1 MSNSKNSFRGILRRA
16 LAQLLAFLMI
26 FGLAMS
32 GMGVQNAYA
41 TELQPGG
48 SNNGATEATAFEW
61 ISATTGASS
70 EGDSIAT
77 KRFDI
82 HGLDTGQHTYT
93 AGSIQ
98 TTWSHRGYA
107 TWVVKADSPTASA
120 PSASSY
126 FSLPGYKAL
135 KPSPNN
141 NGDVV
146 TDTNLGVEYR
156 MLVSPGPD
164 GRSVIVDY
172 YLHNTTNTTGRFWI
186 GSGADSMING
196 DDNATCFITPTGF
209 HMVNRTTL
217 QTFDLITND
226 SNLGLTPPDK
236 RWVGHYYD
244 YWKYM
249 FVGGGPDRTNNIDS
263 GVGYSWQIDLHPYET
278 VHRRVAFLIKATSY
292 YVNST
297 SGNDSGQGT
306 YEDPFATLQHA
317 VDKLAGK
324 KGYIYIQNYN
334 GAPVTLSGSG
344 STDVV
349 IATTDYEKNS
359 TATPY
364 TGPTV
369 EITSSTPGTPLFTQ
383 TGSGKYTIEKLILK
397 GGTAERSTSLIS
409 VTGGTLRLG
418 DQASVQDSK
427 IGVET
432 AGAAVNINGGTLQLE
447 HGSSVSGNVS
457 KTNGRGAINFET
469 GALKLAGSKPSG
481 ASVINVTGNTDG
493 EGKPR
498 LCRNK

>member
-236 RWVGHYYD
+236 R
-244 YWKYM
+244 
-249 FVGGGPDRTNNIDS
+249 
-263 GVGYSWQIDLHPYET
+263 
-278 VHRRVAFLIKATSY
+278 
-292 YVNST
+292 
-297 SGNDSGQGT
+297 
-306 YEDPFATLQHA
+306 
-317 VDKLAGK
+317 
-324 KGYIYIQNYN
+324 
-334 GAPVTLSGSG
+334 
-344 STDVV
+344 
-349 IATTDYEKNS
+349 
-359 TATPY
+359 
-364 TGPTV
+364 
-369 EITSSTPGTPLFTQ
+369 
-383 TGSGKYTIEKLILK
+383 
-397 GGTAERSTSLIS
+397 
-409 VTGGTLRLG
+409 
-418 DQASVQDSK
+418 
-427 IGVET
+427 
-432 AGAAVNINGGTLQLE
+432 
-447 HGSSVSGNVS
+447 
-457 KTNGRGAINFET
+457 
-469 GALKLAGSKPSG
+469 
-481 ASVINVTGNTDG
+481 
-493 EGKPR
+493 
-498 LCRNK
+498 